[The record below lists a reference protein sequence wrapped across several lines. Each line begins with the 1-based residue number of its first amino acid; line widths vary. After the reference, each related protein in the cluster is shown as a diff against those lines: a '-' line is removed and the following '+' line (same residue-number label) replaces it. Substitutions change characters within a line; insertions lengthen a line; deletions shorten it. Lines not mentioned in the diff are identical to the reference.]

1 LTEYLSEFSP
11 FEAWQTFAMK
21 RLCLLIGASVLSP
34 IILSAHQASSPE
46 GSIMPAAGQ
55 QIRPVTIDVV
65 VSNRSGKPVRGLQ
78 QQDFTV
84 LNDKQPNSL
93 ISFRAVDLDA
103 GTPGPPTEMLLV
115 IDAINADGAEVGR
128 EREGIKNFL
137 QRNGGRL
144 VLPVSLVTLTDKGMG
159 KLIPASQDGN
169 ALAAM
174 LDQNGTGVRFSEFE
188 RFGLSLKALD
198 TTIAYESAKPGRKL
212 MVWVSPGWPLLA
224 KAASDLTNTK
234 QRQIFN
240 AVVTTSTALRLG
252 DITLYNVVARGVS
265 GTDVSEFFNYAQFLN
280 GVKAPSQAY
289 PANLALAVF
298 AVQSGGLVL
307 NGSNDLPAA
316 LANEVAKSAGDARAF
331 YVLTF
336 QAAQAE
342 HANEYHNL
350 QVKIDQPGVTVRTR
364 TGYYTQP

>member
-1 LTEYLSEFSP
+1 VANIRYEKALLVDRRIGPSP
-11 FEAWQTFAMK
+11 Q
-21 RLCLLIGASVLSP
+21 
-34 IILSAHQASSPE
+34 

-265 GTDVSEFFNYAQFLN
+265 GTDVSEFFDYAQFLN

-336 QAAQAE
+336 QAPQAE

>member
-1 LTEYLSEFSP
+1 MQWL
-11 FEAWQTFAMK
+11 
-21 RLCLLIGASVLSP
+21 RLLIATSILSP
-34 IILSAHQASSPE
+34 IILTAQQTSLFSSPVA
-46 GSIMPAAGQ
+46 SITPAPGQ
-55 QIRPVTIDVV
+55 QIRTVTIDVA
-65 VSNRSGKPVRGLQ
+65 VSDGSGKPVRGLQ
-78 QQDFTV
+78 QQDFTL

-103 GTPGPPTEMLLV
+103 GTPAPPTEMLLV
-115 IDAINADGAEVGR
+115 IDAINAEGLEVER
-128 EREGIKNFL
+128 EREGIKDFL
-137 QRNGGRL
+137 QSNGGRL
-144 VLPVSLVTLTDKGMG
+144 ALPVSLVTLTDSGMG
-159 KLIPASQDGN
+159 KPMAASRDGN
-169 ALAAM
+169 ALASM
-174 LDQNGTGVRFSEFE
+174 LDQNATGMRSLNRNSSSSEFE

-212 MVWVSPGWPLLA
+212 LVWVSPGWPLLA
-224 KAASDLTNTK
+224 KAASALTNTK

-265 GTDVSEFFNYAQFLN
+265 GTDVSEFSDYTQFLQ
-280 GVKAPSQAY
+280 GVKSPSQAY
-289 PANLALAVF
+289 PANLALAVL

-307 NGSNDLPAA
+307 DRSNDLPAA
-316 LANEVAKSAGDARAF
+316 MANEIAKSAGDARSF

-350 QVKIDQPGVTVRTR
+350 QVKIDQPGVTARTR
-364 TGYYTQP
+364 TGYYAQP